1 MLTVSIKT
9 KSGSVNELISPRE
22 ENKVDR
28 DTKVIGILYNIPICQ
43 FILQKK
49 KTRLEQANHLKI
61 SQATNTTFFKMND
74 L

>member
-28 DTKVIGILYNIPICQ
+28 DTKVIGILYSIPLCP

-49 KTRLEQANHLKI
+49 KTRLEQTNHLKI
-61 SQATNTTFFKMND
+61 S
-74 L
+74 